1 MIVTIG
7 LDHPHEHY
15 TNLDVIQGRVHLRV
29 PNPTNV
35 SSIVV
40 KLEGEA
46 RTRLMAPIRP
56 DRPERQR
63 PILEVHKI
71 LYKTEVV
78 WPVNTRPEDLA
89 ANPKASFTINA
100 GSYEYP
106 FQFKVSRISPGILQM
121 LTAIDTA
128 EHSVSTIHESRLQC
142 LVCQRD
148 TRIREGANPPHQSD
162 ASAILERLP
171 RRSRDSILCEGDG

>member
-1 MIVTIG
+1 MIVTVA

-15 TNLDVIQGRVHLRV
+15 TNLDVIQGKVHLRV
-29 PNPTNV
+29 PNPANV

-46 RTRLMAPIRP
+46 RTRLMASIRP

-63 PILEVHKI
+63 AVLEVHKI

-78 WPVNTRPEDLA
+78 WPANTRQEDLA
-89 ANPKASFTINA
+89 ANPKASFTLNA

-106 FQFKVSRISPGILQM
+106 FQFKVSRMRSSDLDL
-121 LTAIDTA
+121 LTTIDTI
-128 EHSVSTIHESRLQC
+128 EHSVPTAHDSRLQR
-142 LVCQRD
+142 LV
-148 TRIREGANPPHQSD
+148 RERHT
-162 ASAILERLP
+162 
-171 RRSRDSILCEGDG
+171 